1 MHSADTNVFHPTEVT
16 GGGRTG
22 AQGVGNQLEAT
33 RPATASPPPPG
44 PACPLAPPRKHHVP
58 EGSHCSRNAAGSHST
73 AGWSL
78 PAPRRAVPVPVAVR
92 HHRPVGDRHDQVC
105 VRGQAWLFVT
115 FPCLSRYPKQL
126 RAPGSSAGGW
136 ESDAK
141 EADVPAGA
149 LCPPCR
155 RRLRHRHPGLCVAG
169 LRSSGA
175 GPVAGPFASLV
186 SWGVRRGLSGLAGS
200 LGHGGV

>member
-1 MHSADTNVFHPTEVT
+1 MAAPGH
-16 GGGRTG
+16 R
-22 AQGVGNQLEAT
+22 EAGE
-33 RPATASPPPPG
+33 PARGHEAGDGIAPPPG

-58 EGSHCSRNAAGSHST
+58 EGSHCSRSAAGSHST

-126 RAPGSSAGGW
+126 RAPRSSAGGW

-155 RRLRHRHPGLCVAG
+155 RQAQSQTPRALCGRAPLFRSRPCGWALR
-169 LRSSGA
+169 
-175 GPVAGPFASLV
+175 
-186 SWGVRRGLSGLAGS
+186 
-200 LGHGGV
+200 